1 MAAPAPGPDLVQP
14 RAASGPARLFLNWS
28 RRGWLLF
35 LTVGPLLLAG
45 CLCYLCRGP
54 RQTRMTGQQLRDMQI
69 LSGPE
74 QHEGLRF

>member
-1 MAAPAPGPDLVQP
+1 LEPSWLAA
-14 RAASGPARLFLNWS
+14 
-28 RRGWLLF
+28 F

-69 LSGPE
+69 LSGLE
-74 QHEGLRF
+74 QREGLRF